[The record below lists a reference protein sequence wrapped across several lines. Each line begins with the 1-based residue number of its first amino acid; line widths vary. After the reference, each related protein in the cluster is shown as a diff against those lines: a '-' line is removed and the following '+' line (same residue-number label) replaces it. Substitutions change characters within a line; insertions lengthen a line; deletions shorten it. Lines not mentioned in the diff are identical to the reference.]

1 VIPAGIENIRGCR
14 TDLELER
21 VTAFDT
27 RTKGTIMGIHIS
39 LGNRRRND
47 RYDRSDRYDNRYRRD
62 RYHR

>member
-1 VIPAGIENIRGCR
+1 MEIFRGCR
-14 TDLELER
+14 PVPELER

-47 RYDRSDRYDNRYRRD
+47 RYDRSERYNGNDNRYRSD